1 MGCIYTT
8 LIQQQGDQKIR
19 LNQLFGLINMDKT
32 SGLWSEFLLFAPAI
46 FVVHEYK
53 VRYSFRF
60 TGSQGKIKFLAGTT
74 NGKSSLVIITLLYSR
89 ILAASDKRRV

>member
-1 MGCIYTT
+1 MVCG
-8 LIQQQGDQKIR
+8 
-19 LNQLFGLINMDKT
+19 LNF
-32 SGLWSEFLLFAPAI
+32 SLFAPAI

-74 NGKSSLVIITLLYSR
+74 NGKSSLVIITLFHSR
-89 ILAASDKRRV
+89 IPAPSDKPSG